1 MSTTFRSDR
10 AAEAIRATIAS
21 ALNTDVQDP
30 RLRLVTITR
39 VEVSHDLQS
48 AKVFYTILGDDKVR
62 LDAHRGFESAKPF
75 LRTRVGVEVP
85 LRVVPE
91 IQFRYDGGTDNAM
104 IVDEILNSLPE
115 LKTKDEG

>member
-10 AAEAIRATIAS
+10 AAESIRATIAA
-21 ALNTDVQDP
+21 ALNTEIQDP
-30 RLRLVTITR
+30 RLRLVTVTR
-39 VEVSHDLQS
+39 VEVSHDLQN

-62 LDAHRGFESAKPF
+62 LDAQHGFESAKPF
-75 LRTRVGVEVP
+75 LRSKVGAEVP

-115 LKTKDEG
+115 LKKNAE